1 MPRPNQTPQLWSAI
15 GVALLALSSVLA
27 YAQIY
32 APPQGSAATVETTAN
47 CANEGNP
54 LDRIVACAVC
64 TLASEG
70 SSPNLSVGELMRLP
84 PCVFRVLTD
93 ACNYNGA
100 TAVLWVPVLVVFA
113 AIVMEQAISGF
124 RGGTLLAFV
133 LSGIT
138 LFATIVVL
146 KGGLKADVI
155 TYLVLAFFA
164 ASFGGALAHWIVYIR
179 DLLPV
184 AALGLGLLGLS
195 YLPSI
200 QTPLPEPVAWATGA
214 LGGVWLYFWRR
225 RTKSRVSSDGT
236 KSKTNTPPGN
246 GAAPTP

>member
-1 MPRPNQTPQLWSAI
+1 MPRREQTRQLRSAI

-32 APPQGSAATVETTAN
+32 APPQGSAATVETVAN
-47 CANEGNP
+47 CANQGNF

-64 TLASEG
+64 NVASEG
-70 SSPNLSVGELMRLP
+70 NSHDLSVGELMRLP

-100 TAVLWVPVLVVFA
+100 TAGLWVPVLVVFA

-124 RGGTLLAFV
+124 RGGLPLAFV

-138 LFATIVVL
+138 LFVTIVVL
-146 KGGLKADVI
+146 KGELKADI
-155 TYLVLAFFA
+155 RPYLVLAFFA

-179 DLLPV
+179 DLLPMV
-184 AALGLGLLGLS
+184 ALGLGLLGLS
-195 YLPSI
+195 YLPNI
-200 QTPLPEPVAWATGA
+200 QTPLPEPVAWAAGA

-225 RTKSRVSSDGT
+225 RTKSRAASDGI
-236 KSKTNTPPGN
+236 KSKTNAPPGN
-246 GAAPTP
+246 GSAPPQ